1 MDGRTTEWDNEYLS
15 LIDELTLESNDAYS
29 IARHHMLE
37 RESEYRE
44 PITNVNEVLPA
55 TVENKPMGMSPTE
68 WTAYVSNKELAY
80 LMDPNTKDLT
90 GRILLDGES
99 KMIGNEL
106 SRYAKRLGVDR
117 RCNGGFSNEPTPAEE
132 RALEILMYNPLAD
145 EDNTI
150 KDLVGNA
157 DVMRFGARYVINSP
171 YLSIRTKTQAFNT
184 SPENAIESQS
194 LNGVLVNKA
203 ITEAQRLSNGSRV
216 TRHRILHAAFH
227 HPHIDPDL
235 AFMVMQNIYNSDEWT
250 PGQKE
255 GFDWQLALNPN
266 PNVARRIA
274 ELDWNTPV
282 ADQLMITKNWV
293 LESSIE

>member
-1 MDGRTTEWDNEYLS
+1 MKNEYLS
-15 LIDELTLESNDAYS
+15 LIDELTLESNDVYS
-29 IARHHMLE
+29 IARHHMMR

-44 PITNVNEVLPA
+44 PITTVNEVLPS
-55 TVENKPMGMSPTE
+55 TVENKPVVMSTTE
-68 WTAYVSNKELAY
+68 WTARLVYKELAY
-80 LMDPNTKDLT
+80 LMDPNTINLT
-90 GRILLDGES
+90 GRVLLAGES

-117 RCNGGFSNEPTPAEE
+117 RCNGGFSTEPTPAEE

-145 EDNTI
+145 EDNII
-150 KDLVGNA
+150 KDLVCDI

-171 YLSIRTKTQAFNT
+171 YLSNTTKTQAFHS

-194 LNGVLVNKA
+194 LDGRLVNKA
-203 ITEAQRLSNGSRV
+203 ISDISLAKGSKV
-216 TRHRILHAAFH
+216 TRHKILHAAFH

-235 AFMVMQNIYNSDEWT
+235 AFMVMHNIKNSDEWS
-250 PGQKE
+250 PGQKD
-255 GFDWQLALNPN
+255 GFDWQLALNPS

-274 ELDWNTPV
+274 ELDRNTPV
-282 ADQLMITKNWV
+282 TDQLMITKNWV

>member
-1 MDGRTTEWDNEYLS
+1 MKNEYIS
-15 LIDELTLESNDAYS
+15 LIDELTLESNDVYS
-29 IARHHMLE
+29 SASLTMMR
-37 RESEYRE
+37 RESEYRA
-44 PITNVNEVLPA
+44 PITTVNEVLPT
-55 TVENKPMGMSPTE
+55 TVENKPVGMSHTE
-68 WTAYVSNKELAY
+68 WTTHVVYKELAY

-90 GRILLDGES
+90 GRVLLDGES

-106 SRYAKRLGVDR
+106 NLYAKRLGIDR
-117 RCNGGFSNEPTPAEE
+117 RANGGFSNEPTPAEE

-171 YLSIRTKTQAFNT
+171 HLSIRTKTQAFHS
-184 SPENAIESQS
+184 SPENAIESPS
-194 LNGVLVNKA
+194 LDGSLVNKA

-216 TRHRILHAAFH
+216 TRHKILHAALH

-235 AFMVMQNIYNSDEWT
+235 AFMVMQNIKNSDEWT
-250 PGQKE
+250 RGQKE

-266 PNVARRIA
+266 VNVARRIA
-274 ELDWNTPV
+274 ELDHNTPESG
-282 ADQLMITKNWV
+282 QLMITKNW
-293 LESSIE
+293 LAGASIE

>member
-1 MDGRTTEWDNEYLS
+1 MKNEYLS
-15 LIDELTLESNDAYS
+15 FIDELSLESNDVYS
-29 IARHHMLE
+29 IATLAMMR

-55 TVENKPMGMSPTE
+55 TVENKPVGMSTTE

-80 LMDPNTKDLT
+80 LLDPNTKDLT
-90 GRILLDGES
+90 GRVLLAGES

-106 SRYAKRLGVDR
+106 SRYAQRLGVDR

-132 RALEILMYNPLAD
+132 RALEILMYNPLAE

-150 KDLVGNA
+150 KDLVSNT
-157 DVMRFGARYVINSP
+157 DVMRFGARYVVNSP
-171 YLSIRTKTQAFNT
+171 YLSDITKTQAFHS

-194 LNGVLVNKA
+194 LNGALVNKA
-203 ITEAQRLSNGSRV
+203 ITDISLSKDSKV
-216 TRHRILHAAFH
+216 TRHRILHAAMH
-227 HPHIDPDL
+227 HPHIDPVL
-235 AFMVMQNIYNSDEWT
+235 AFITMQNIKNSDEWT
-250 PGQKE
+250 PGQKD

-266 PNVARRIA
+266 EEVARRIA

-282 ADQLMITKNWV
+282 ADQLMITKNWG

>member
-1 MDGRTTEWDNEYLS
+1 MKNEYIS
-15 LIDELTLESNDAYS
+15 LIDELSLESNDVYS
-29 IARHHMLE
+29 IASLAMMR
-37 RESEYRE
+37 REAGTRE

-55 TVENKPMGMSPTE
+55 TVENKPVGMSTTE
-68 WTAYVSNKELAY
+68 WTTHVVYKELAY

-90 GRILLDGES
+90 GRVLLAGES

-117 RCNGGFSNEPTPAEE
+117 RCNGGFSNAPTPAEE

-150 KDLVGNA
+150 KDLVGNT

-194 LNGVLVNKA
+194 LADHLVNKA
-203 ITEAQRLSNGSRV
+203 ITEAQRLSKDSKV

-235 AFMVMQNIYNSDEWT
+235 AFMVMQNIKNSNEWT

-266 PNVARRIA
+266 ANVARRIA
-274 ELDWNTPV
+274 ELDRNTPSTS
-282 ADQLMITKNWV
+282 QLMITKNWE
-293 LESSIE
+293 LESRACQH